1 MGAVQAHCHD
11 EPTMLTQSL
20 SLLKTR
26 PKQPRWLLRGLVRGL
41 AATLAAL
48 MSSASLETQQRKI
61 VFQIGTRT
69 DETSATE
76 SHDMGE
82 HWIEFDSIVT
92 GKPVRMHGLW
102 LGQHDANA
110 PVMLYLHGARWD
122 VRGSV
127 ERMRLLHSLGFSVL
141 GIDYR
146 GFGRTSAEL
155 PSERMAC
162 EDARAAWHWLSEQ
175 HPHARR
181 YVYGHSLGGAIAVQL
196 ATEIDDAA
204 GLIVEGTFTSIPEV
218 FGTLKWGWLPLRPL
232 ITQRFDSVR
241 RVAHIKAPLLVVH
254 GSEDQLIGPEMG
266 RALFERATVPKR
278 FVLVE
283 GGSHH
288 DTHNV
293 GHFQYREALL
303 DLFGHQT

>member
-1 MGAVQAHCHD
+1 M
-11 EPTMLTQSL
+11 
-20 SLLKTR
+20 
-26 PKQPRWLLRGLVRGL
+26 RGLV
-41 AATLAAL
+41 ATLAAL
-48 MSSASLETQQRKI
+48 LSGASLETQQRKL
-61 VFQIGTRT
+61 VFQIGLRS
-69 DETSATE
+69 DEASTSEA
-76 SHDMGE
+76 HDMSE
-82 HWIEFDSIVT
+82 RWIEFESLVT
-92 GKPVRMHGLW
+92 GKPVRMHALW
-102 LGQHDANA
+102 LGQADANA

-127 ERMRLLHSLGFSVL
+127 QRMQLLHSLGFSVL

-162 EDARAAWHWLSEQ
+162 EDARAAWHWLGQ
-175 HPHARR
+175 QYPGCKRF
-181 YVYGHSLGGAIAVQL
+181 VYGHSLGGAIAVQL

-218 FGTLKWGWLPLRPL
+218 FGTLKWGWLPLKAL

-254 GSEDQLIGPEMG
+254 GSDDQLIAPEMG

-278 FVLVE
+278 FVLVD

-288 DTHNV
+288 DTHQV
-293 GHFQYREALL
+293 GHFQYREALH
-303 DLFGHQT
+303 DLFGHAT

>member
-1 MGAVQAHCHD
+1 MTAL
-11 EPTMLTQSL
+11 PL
-20 SLLKTR
+20 SLLKLK
-26 PKQPRWLLRGLVRGL
+26 PKRPRWLLRGLV
-41 AATLAAL
+41 ATLAAL

-61 VFQIGTRT
+61 VFQVGTRT
-69 DETSATE
+69 DDTSATE
-76 SHDMGE
+76 NHEMGE
-82 HWIEFDSIVT
+82 HWIEFDSLVT
-92 GKPVRMHGLW
+92 GQTVRMHALW
-102 LGQHDANA
+102 LEQHDAKA

-127 ERMRLLHSLGFSVL
+127 QRMQLLHSLGFSVL

-162 EDARAAWHWLSEQ
+162 EDARAAWHWLAQ
-175 HPHARR
+175 KHPHTQR

-218 FGTLKWGWLPLRPL
+218 FGTLKWGWLPLRAL

-241 RVAHIKAPLLVVH
+241 RVAHVKAPLLVVH
-254 GSEDQLIGPEMG
+254 GSEDELIAPAMG

-288 DTHNV
+288 DTHRV